1 MTLVID
7 ASVAVRWFLPEPL
20 SDRARLILARGES
33 VIAPEIAPI
42 EIMNV
47 AWKRLARRL
56 ITPAQAAEICRRA
69 TMPFSSLTPL
79 RDLWP
84 RAAELMLALDHPI
97 YDCLYLALAEAES
110 CPLVTA
116 DDKLAALGAG
126 RKGIS
131 IIRLAEM

>member
-20 SDRARLILARGES
+20 SDRARLILARGET

-47 AWKRLARRL
+47 AWKRLTRRL
-56 ITPAQAAEICRRA
+56 ITPAQAGEICRRA
-69 TMPFSSLTPL
+69 AMPFSSLTPL
-79 RDLWP
+79 RVLRA
-84 RAAELMLALDHPI
+84 RAAELMLALDHPV
-97 YDCLYLALAEAES
+97 YDCLYLALAEAEG

-116 DDKLAALGAG
+116 DDRLAALGAG
-126 RKGIS
+126 LKGVR
-131 IIRLAEM
+131 IIRLAEI

>member
-7 ASVAVRWFLPEPL
+7 ASVAVKWFLPEAL
-20 SDRARLILARGES
+20 SDRADAILAGRVEL
-33 VIAPEIAPI
+33 IAPELAPV

-47 AWKRLARRL
+47 AWKRMARGQ
-56 ITPAQAAEICRRA
+56 ITPAQAGDICQRA
-69 TMPFSSLTPL
+69 ALPYTRLTPL

-84 RAAELMLALDHPI
+84 RAAEMMLALDHPI
-97 YDCLYLALAEAES
+97 YDCLYLALAEAAA

-116 DDKLAALGAG
+116 DERLATIGAG
-126 RKGIS
+126 VKGVR